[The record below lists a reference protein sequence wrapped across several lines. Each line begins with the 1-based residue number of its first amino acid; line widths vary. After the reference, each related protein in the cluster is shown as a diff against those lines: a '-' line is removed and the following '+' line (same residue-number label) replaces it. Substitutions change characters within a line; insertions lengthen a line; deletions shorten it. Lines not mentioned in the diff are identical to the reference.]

1 MKSDMAI
8 EMLNDLYTCDFY
20 VKNLIMDDST
30 TLAQAKLY
38 FDSNIQK
45 NSDFN
50 HTRKKHSK

>member
-8 EMLNDLYTCDFY
+8 EMFNDLLTCDFY

-38 FDSNIQK
+38 FD
-45 NSDFN
+45 
-50 HTRKKHSK
+50 